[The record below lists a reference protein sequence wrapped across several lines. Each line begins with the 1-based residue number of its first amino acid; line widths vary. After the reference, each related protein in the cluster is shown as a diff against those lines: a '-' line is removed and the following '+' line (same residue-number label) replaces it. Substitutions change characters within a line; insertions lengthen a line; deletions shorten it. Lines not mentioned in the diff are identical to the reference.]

1 MSSADPFA
9 PSLDQLRQRTSEKWR
24 RYPADVLPLWVA
36 EMDVTLAAPVV
47 EALVA
52 AARAGDLGYPAP
64 TRYLEALASFAARHW
79 GWELDVSRAQAVGNV
94 MGGVSAAVSVLT
106 EPGDT
111 VVVNCPVYPPFY
123 SYVARAGRVVAEAP
137 LSAAG
142 RLDLEAL
149 DTAFAQ
155 ARERSTHPAYLLCSP
170 HNPTGTL
177 HRPDELAAV
186 ADLARHHGLR
196 VISDEIHA
204 PLVLEGTFTPLLS
217 LEAGRDAVALLSASK
232 AFNLAGAPG
241 AVLVAGPEAGDLR
254 TRLAT
259 RSVPGASHLGVI
271 AQTAALREGDAWLDT
286 VRAQLLARRDHLVER
301 LATWLPDV
309 HYAPGS
315 ATYLAWLDARD
326 LHLTTPLVDTPAELD
341 GLTGPAAWLL
351 ANARVALSDGAAFGS
366 GGVGHVRLN
375 FATSTEILDEALTR
389 IAEALNANRESPGFA
404 AAPRPPHRAR

>member
-9 PSLDQLRQRTSEKWR
+9 LPLDQLRQRTSEKWR

-36 EMDVTLAAPVV
+36 EMDVALAAPVV
-47 EALVA
+47 ESLVT
-52 AARAGDLGYPAP
+52 AARSGDLGYPSPA
-64 TRYLEALASFAARHW
+64 RYLEALASFAARHW
-79 GWELDVSRAQAVGNV
+79 GWEPDVSRAQAVGNV

-106 EPGDT
+106 DPGDT

-123 SYVARAGRVVAEAP
+123 SSVARAGRVVAEAP
-137 LSAAG
+137 LTPAG
-142 RLDLEAL
+142 RIDLEAL
-149 DTAFAQ
+149 EAAFAQ

-177 HRPDELAAV
+177 HRPDELAAA

-217 LEAGRDAVALLSASK
+217 LESGRDAVALLSASK

-241 AVLVAGPEAGDLR
+241 AVLVAGPEAGDVRSL
-254 TRLAT
+254 LAT
-259 RSVPGASHLGVI
+259 RSVPGPSHLGVV
-271 AQTAALREGDAWLDT
+271 AQTAALRDGDAWLDA
-286 VRAQLLARRDHLVER
+286 VLAHLLAQRDRLAER
-301 LATWLPDV
+301 LTTLLPEV
-309 HYAPGS
+309 HYTPGD

-326 LHLTTPLVDTPAELD
+326 LHLATPAVDSPAELD

-351 ANARVALSDGAAFGS
+351 AHARVALSDGAAFGT

-375 FATSTEILDEALTR
+375 FATSPEVLDEALAR
-389 IAEALNANRESPGFA
+389 IAEALGTVG
-404 AAPRPPHRAR
+404 

>member
-1 MSSADPFA
+1 MIPPDPFT
-9 PSLDQLRQRTSEKWR
+9 PTLDQLRQRTSEKWR

-36 EMDVTLAAPVV
+36 EMDVTLAAPVT
-47 EALVA
+47 EALIT
-52 AARAGDLGYPAP
+52 AARVGDLGYPAP
-64 TRYLEALASFAARHW
+64 ARYVEALAAFAARRW
-79 GWELDVSRAQAVGNV
+79 GWQFDVSRAQAVGNV
-94 MGGVSAAVSVLT
+94 MGGVRAAVSVLT

-123 SYVARAGRVVAEAP
+123 SSVARAGRVVAEAP

-149 DTAFAQ
+149 EAAFSQ
-155 ARERSTHPAYLLCSP
+155 ARTRSTHPAYLLCSP

-177 HRPDELAAV
+177 HRPDELAAA
-186 ADLARHHGLR
+186 ADLARRHGLR

-232 AFNLAGAPG
+232 AYNVAGAPG

-254 TRLAT
+254 ARLAT
-259 RSVPGASHLGVI
+259 RNVPGPSHLGVI
-271 AQTAALREGDAWLDT
+271 AQTVALREGDAWLDA
-286 VRAQLLARRDHLVER
+286 VLAHLRARRDHLVER
-301 LATWLPDV
+301 LAALVPEV

-326 LHLTTPLVDTPAELD
+326 LHLATPRVDTPADLD

-366 GGVGHVRLN
+366 GGAGHVRLN
-375 FATSTEILDEALTR
+375 FATSVEILDEALTR
-389 IAEALNANRESPGFA
+389 IAASLNSAG
-404 AAPRPPHRAR
+404 